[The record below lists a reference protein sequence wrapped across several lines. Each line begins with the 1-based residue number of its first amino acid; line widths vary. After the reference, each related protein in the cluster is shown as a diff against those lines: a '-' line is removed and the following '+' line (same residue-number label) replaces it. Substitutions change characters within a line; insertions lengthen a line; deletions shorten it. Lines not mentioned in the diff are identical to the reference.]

1 MRGAGPERDHEMDQ
15 AQAPDYDGSLFLRC
29 PQSLPAAIK
38 QAAGGNMTSASAC
51 GASAFFEPAQA
62 RRLIPMTRPQ

>member
-29 PQSLPAAIK
+29 PQSLPPAIK
-38 QAAGGNMTSASAC
+38 QAARGNMTSASAYMR
-51 GASAFFEPAQA
+51 QA
-62 RRLIPMTRPQ
+62 VLSQLRRDGYSPW